1 MIGIVI
7 MEKNLA
13 WLAKPRISF
22 ETLRVKSGSS
32 NMSLPCFHWPHV
44 STEAYDMFLW
54 VACSITERILSHIST
69 WQFAFR
75 QVSII
80 TGFPMDHQCG
90 ISNSI
95 EEKSAKT
102 TE

>member
-1 MIGIVI
+1 MFF
-7 MEKNLA
+7 
-13 WLAKPRISF
+13 SF
-22 ETLRVKSGSS
+22 AV
-32 NMSLPCFHWPHV
+32 WPHV

-95 EEKSAKT
+95 EVSKNNRIQWSSREDICALRVESANLLVVD
-102 TE
+102 EYY

>member
-1 MIGIVI
+1 
-7 MEKNLA
+7 
-13 WLAKPRISF
+13 
-22 ETLRVKSGSS
+22 
-32 NMSLPCFHWPHV
+32 MSLPCFHWPHV

-95 EEKSAKT
+95 EVSKNNRIQWSSREDICALRVESANLLVVD
-102 TE
+102 EYY